1 MKNIRKASTTTPKK
15 SETIPLGGGLPE
27 ARGPESFRVVEGA
40 GKTLFP
46 IQAVL
51 VAIKGGGAAHR
62 DPPKDPMV
70 KSATK

>member
-46 IQAVL
+46 IQVVL
-51 VAIKGGGAAHR
+51 VAIR
-62 DPPKDPMV
+62 EC
-70 KSATK
+70 